1 MRDQT
6 GFGIRYQRI
15 KNLYIWTACVG
26 TVTGLMILVTPLYAR
41 YMFGF
46 PSVIPPQDPVIFGF
60 IGCFWL
66 CIALTALLGL
76 KAPLQFLPI
85 FLIQLIYKCLWFL
98 FVFLPLALQGE
109 FPLYGTL
116 FALFNALWIFLD
128 IKAIPFRYLVHL
140 ITQPEPSEH
149 TVATATARPELSEL

>member
-26 TVTGLMILVTPLYAR
+26 ACTGLMILLTPTYAR

-76 KAPLQFLPI
+76 KAPLQFVPI
-85 FLIQLIYKCLWFL
+85 FLIQLTYKCLWFL
-98 FVFLPLALQGE
+98 FVFLPLAMQGE

-116 FALFNALWIFLD
+116 FALINALWIFLD

-140 ITQPEPSEH
+140 ITQQEPRLPS
-149 TVATATARPELSEL
+149 AAASAPAELAKT